1 MPSLT
6 QIKQYAIEEGKK
18 IIYLVL
24 KKKPLSAEIIEKLSG
39 DSLKRLEEYLISIIP
54 ALQKIN
60 PQDPEK
66 VLKYISLQATLKILF
81 KIMNDNYLTLSENDR
96 ILAEKIYNNDKEKE
110 KEKEKENE
118 KIEEDNQQN
127 EKGFEADNSNSNTFW
142 NICGFKFI

>member
-110 KEKEKENE
+110 KENE

-127 EKGFEADNSNSNTFW
+127 EKGFEEDNSNSNTFW
-142 NICGFKFI
+142 NICKFKFI

>member
-110 KEKEKENE
+110 KGKENE

-127 EKGFEADNSNSNTFW
+127 EKDFEADNSNSNYFLEYL
-142 NICGFKFI
+142 

>member
-39 DSLKRLEEYLISIIP
+39 DSLKMLEEYLISIIP

-110 KEKEKENE
+110 KGKENE

-127 EKGFEADNSNSNTFW
+127 EKGFEADNSNSNYFL
-142 NICGFKFI
+142 NICEF

>member
-24 KKKPLSAEIIEKLSG
+24 KKKPLSAEIIEKLSC
-39 DSLKRLEEYLISIIP
+39 DSLKILEEYLISIIP

-66 VLKYISLQATLKILF
+66 VLK
-81 KIMNDNYLTLSENDR
+81 
-96 ILAEKIYNNDKEKE
+96 
-110 KEKEKENE
+110 
-118 KIEEDNQQN
+118 
-127 EKGFEADNSNSNTFW
+127 
-142 NICGFKFI
+142 

>member
-6 QIKQYAIEEGKK
+6 QIKQYAIEEGKN

-110 KEKEKENE
+110 KGKENE

-127 EKGFEADNSNSNTFW
+127 EKGFEADNSNSNYFL
-142 NICGFKFI
+142 NICEF

>member
-39 DSLKRLEEYLISIIP
+39 DSLKMLEEYLISIIP

-110 KEKEKENE
+110 KGKENE

>member
-54 ALQKIN
+54 TLQKTN

-110 KEKEKENE
+110 KGKENE

-127 EKGFEADNSNSNTFW
+127 EKGFEADNSNSNYFL
-142 NICGFKFI
+142 NICEF

>member
-110 KEKEKENE
+110 KGKENE

-127 EKGFEADNSNSNTFW
+127 EKGFEADNSNSNYFL
-142 NICGFKFI
+142 NICEF